1 MLIGHHRAT
10 GIIGVRRRR
19 PAPPRRP
26 VLGLV
31 ALILFGLLAT
41 FFAWVTAEP
50 LWLAVGHGS
59 QGTATVV
66 HCTGH
71 GLDQRCRATFS
82 ADGAEF
88 TATHVDLVGAPAER
102 LGDGARVAARMV
114 SPGSRLAYA
123 GDRAGLALRWGLGLT
138 LMLLCGLAIALATGA
153 HRLPGRRARWYA
165 LLVSVAGPLLLMLA
179 MLAVT
184 R

>member
-10 GIIGVRRRR
+10 RTTRERRSRR
-19 PAPPRRP
+19 AQPRRP
-26 VLGLV
+26 VPGLV
-31 ALILFGLLAT
+31 ALILLSLLAT
-41 FFAWVTAEP
+41 FFAWVSAEP

-71 GLDQRCRATFS
+71 GLDRRCRATFS
-82 ADGAEF
+82 ADGAAF
-88 TATHVDLVGAPAER
+88 TAPHVDLVGVPVER
-102 LGDGARVAARMV
+102 LADGARVAARMV
-114 SPGSRLAYA
+114 SPSSRLAYA
-123 GDRAGLALRWGLGLT
+123 GSQRGLALRWALGLG
-138 LMLLCGLAIALATGA
+138 LMLLCGIAIALATGA
-153 HRLPGRRARWYA
+153 HRLPLRRARWYA
-165 LLVSVAGPLLLMLA
+165 TLASLAGPVLIMLA